1 MEGFSEEG
9 MFWGGTREELERWKK
24 YKKQKALRFVQEG
37 YSVEWYP
44 NGDCFIG
51 VYTPER
57 AYANQPEIKADVKFF
72 MKPSEFGINKGK
84 ISKLSILVIRRDII
98 AKVQGKPYETVDILF
113 NYDRGADVNKLRN
126 NPQAR
131 KLYDIVLQE
140 LG

>member
-9 MFWGGTREELERWKK
+9 MFWGVTREELERCKK

-57 AYANQPEIKADVKFF
+57 AYANQPEIKADVKFAKVAANIAR
-72 MKPSEFGINKGK
+72 KPSSLN
-84 ISKLSILVIRRDII
+84 
-98 AKVQGKPYETVDILF
+98 QTLF
-113 NYDRGADVNKLRN
+113 SGTNT
-126 NPQAR
+126 P
-131 KLYDIVLQE
+131 IPPI
-140 LG
+140 